1 MNETDGPTASLNT
14 PRQRSSGQTVWD
26 CGFFAILPS
35 EMRNVPMLALKAAD
49 PEVNV
54 PLAQSPNERARTL
67 PGILPGP

>member
-1 MNETDGPTASLNT
+1 
-14 PRQRSSGQTVWD
+14 
-26 CGFFAILPS
+26 
-35 EMRNVPMLALKAAD
+35 MLALKAAD